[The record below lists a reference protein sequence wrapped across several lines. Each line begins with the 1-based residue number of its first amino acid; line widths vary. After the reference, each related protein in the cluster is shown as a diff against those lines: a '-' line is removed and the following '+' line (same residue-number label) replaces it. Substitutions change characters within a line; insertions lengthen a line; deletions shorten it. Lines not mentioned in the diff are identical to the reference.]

1 MPVINRIA
9 AMHDE
14 MTAWRHDIHT
24 HPELG
29 FREFRTSALVAD
41 KLREFGADEVVTGI
55 GGTGVVAMIRGQG
68 AAEAI
73 GLRADIDALPIE
85 EASGVPYASKTP
97 GVMHACGHD
106 GHTTMLLGAAKY
118 LAETRNFSGTVYT
131 VFQCAEESLGGAL
144 RMIDDGLFERFP
156 MAEIYG
162 MHNWPSMPAGQ
173 LQTRDG
179 PIMAAAANITIEIT
193 GKGAHGAQPHRSRDP
208 IVAAAAIVGALQSVV
223 GRNVDPSDN
232 GVVTIACVQA
242 GATFNVIP
250 ETARMLGTARWLT
263 PETGDLI
270 ERRVREIVTST
281 AAVYGCT
288 AAITYHRAF
297 SVTVNDAAANAKAV
311 RAAET
316 VLGPERVGPLPSPA
330 MGSEDF
336 GYMLERRP
344 GSYVM
349 LGGARTN
356 DDPGLHHP
364 RYDFNDEILPL
375 GASYWATLVEQ
386 LLPRAA

>member
-9 AMHDE
+9 DMHDE
-14 MTAWRHDIHT
+14 MTAWRHDIHA

-29 FREFRTSALVAD
+29 FQEFRTSALVAD
-41 KLREFGADEVVTGI
+41 KLREFGADEVHPGI
-55 GGTGVVAMIRGQG
+55 GGTGVVGIIHGQDKG
-68 AAEAI
+68 DAI

-85 EASGVPYASKTP
+85 EATGVPYASKNN

-118 LAETRNFSGTVYT
+118 LAETGNFSGTVYT
-131 VFQCAEESLGGAL
+131 IFQCAEESLGGAM

-156 MAEIYG
+156 MKQVYG
-162 MHNWPSMPAGQ
+162 LHNWPSMPTGQ

-193 GKGAHGAQPHRSRDP
+193 GKGAHGAYPHRSRDP
-208 IVAAAAIVGALQSVV
+208 IVAAAAIIGELQSIV
-223 GRNVDPSDN
+223 GRNVDPLDAA
-232 GVVTIACVQA
+232 VVTIAHIHA
-242 GATFNVIP
+242 GTTFNVIP
-250 ETARMLGTARWLT
+250 ETARMLGTARWLRA
-263 PETGDLI
+263 ETGDLI
-270 ERRVREIVTST
+270 ERRMTQIVNGI
-281 AAVYGCT
+281 AALHGCT
-288 AAITYHRAF
+288 ASMIFQRAF
-297 SVTVNDAAANAKAV
+297 SVTVNHAEENALAR

-316 VLGPERVGPLPSPA
+316 VLGQERVTTLPVPT

-344 GSYVM
+344 GAYVM

-386 LLPRAA
+386 LLPRA